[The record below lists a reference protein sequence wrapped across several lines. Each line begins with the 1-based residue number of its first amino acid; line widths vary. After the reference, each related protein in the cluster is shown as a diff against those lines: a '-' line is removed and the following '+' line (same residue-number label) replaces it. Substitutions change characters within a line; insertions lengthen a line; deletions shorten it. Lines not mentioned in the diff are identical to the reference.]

1 MTRKDLIYLGG
12 VILFVTKYNDSK
24 ESVGLRMEYS
34 LEDAARLFGRLPKYL
49 KFAKKEFDKD
59 KEYHQIFD
67 SEISE

>member
-12 VILFVTKYNDSK
+12 VILYVMKYNDPK
-24 ESVGLRMEYS
+24 ESPGLRMEYS
-34 LEDAARLFGRLPKYL
+34 LEDAAIMFGRLPKYL

-59 KEYHQIFD
+59 KENYQIRD